1 MNRRSLIAGIAAL
14 GAVRPALAQGWTPD
28 RPIRLVVP
36 FAPGG
41 STDVTARLV
50 AEAIAP
56 KLGQP
61 AVIENRPGAGG
72 NIGSEAV
79 ARSAPDGHTL
89 VMGTSSTHATNVAL
103 YRSLP
108 YQPLRDFAPVS
119 QVAFIPNLLVVNPEV
134 PARDLPALIAL
145 AKAQPGRLN
154 FGNAG
159 SGTSQHLSAAMIAS
173 KAGIEVTHV
182 SYRGGSPAVTDLL
195 GGKIQAMAAPLV
207 EVIAHVQA
215 ERLRAIAI
223 TTARRSPLLPA
234 VPTIAETIPGFEVA
248 LWNGI
253 FAPAGTPPAAVL
265 RISAAIAEALR
276 TDEMRAKLAQQGSEA
291 VGSTPEAFATF
302 IATEIPKWAELVR
315 ISGATVE

>member
-1 MNRRSLIAGIAAL
+1 MKRRSLIATLAA
-14 GAVRPALAQGWTPD
+14 APALAQGNWAPD

-50 AEAIAP
+50 AEAIGAR
-56 KLGQP
+56 LGQP
-61 AVIENRPGAGG
+61 VVVENRPGAGG

-79 ARSAPDGHTL
+79 ARATPDGTTL
-89 VMGTSSTHATNVAL
+89 VMGTSSTHATNVSL

-119 QVAFIPNLLVVNPEV
+119 QVAFIPNLLVVHPEV
-134 PARDLPALIAL
+134 PARDLAALIAL

-159 SGTSQHLSAAMIAS
+159 SGTSQHLSAAMIAT

-182 SYRGGSPAVTDLL
+182 AYRGGAPAVTDLI

-207 EVIAHVQA
+207 EVVAHVRGG
-215 ERLRAIAI
+215 RLRALAV
-223 TTARRSPLLPA
+223 TTARRSSLLPE
-234 VPTIAETIPGFEVA
+234 VPTVAETIPGFEVA

-253 FAPAGTPPAAVL
+253 FAPAGTPPAAVA
-265 RISAAIAEALR
+265 RIAGEIAAVLR
-276 TDEMRAKLAQQGSEA
+276 TEEMRGKLAEQGSEP
-291 VGSTPEAFATF
+291 VGSTPEAFAAF
-302 IATEIPKWAELVR
+302 VAAEIPKWAELVR